1 MTASSSQ
8 GDAVY
13 EATTRCHLLPPPS
26 APDGKD
32 VVARRPANAGRRT
45 PRSCRRRSSRLPRL
59 RHSWVSFQTFSRTY
73 RPPASL
79 PRRREARPSS
89 AACGVPRTVS
99 QMVSRWP
106 FGRPSL
112 ADCSGERARCADCC
126 GRPRYSSLPAA
137 DPPGT
142 NDQERLSELMLVVR
156 IPVDLRDNR
165 SSTWSVA
172 STKGCSRW
180 HGDGW

>member
-59 RHSWVSFQTFSRTY
+59 RHSWVSFQTFS
-73 RPPASL
+73 PNVSPASILAKKKRSAPILRSLRRSPDRL
-79 PRRREARPSS
+79 PDGLSVALRAPLTCRLLRGTSAVRGLLRQTAVFQPAGGLALQDQRPTTHDPGWQPRPCSGRCPS
-89 AACGVPRTVS
+89 PRTLAGLPVPEHS
-99 QMVSRWP
+99 SVLGSR
-106 FGRPSL
+106 
-112 ADCSGERARCADCC
+112 
-126 GRPRYSSLPAA
+126 
-137 DPPGT
+137 
-142 NDQERLSELMLVVR
+142 
-156 IPVDLRDNR
+156 
-165 SSTWSVA
+165 
-172 STKGCSRW
+172 
-180 HGDGW
+180 